1 MCAILLNIKEMKRV
15 LNIILVLSIV
25 IVLAGIAMLIYG
37 VHMFTYRGDF
47 TRLERNLGEICFVF
61 WLPVTFVGV
70 LLFVSIF
77 IVKAIK
83 RAKNQETRIS

>member
-1 MCAILLNIKEMKRV
+1 MKKI

-25 IVLAGIAMLIYG
+25 IGLAGIAMFMYG

-47 TRLERNLGEICFVF
+47 TRLESNLGEICFVF

-70 LLFVSIF
+70 LLFATVF
-77 IVKAIK
+77 VVKAIK
-83 RAKNQETRIS
+83 RAKN